1 MENGSL
7 AWNAPARSTSPHPI
21 PLPKGEGIQC
31 ARLSPAERNHDCM
44 PKPSTI
50 EILPPEIKAELQAWL
65 QDPRITQ
72 MEATD
77 RANRLLALAG
87 DPQRITKSAVN
98 RYAVRMEEVGAKLRQ
113 SREVAQMYIAQV
125 GAAPQGQSGLLINE
139 MLRSMAFEVS
149 LKMQEAD
156 ADDPESMA
164 ATISQLKNLAITM
177 QRLEQSATIN
187 VKREGE
193 IKKQALDEI
202 AAKVDRVAGGG
213 KAITADDFRQI
224 IKDSYGV

>member
-1 MENGSL
+1 
-7 AWNAPARSTSPHPI
+7 
-21 PLPKGEGIQC
+21 
-31 ARLSPAERNHDCM
+31 M

-50 EILPPEIKAELQAWL
+50 EILPPEIKAQLQAWL

-72 MEATD
+72 LEATE
-77 RANRLLALAG
+77 RANSLLELAG
-87 DPQRITKSAVN
+87 HPERVTKSAVN

-156 ADDPESMA
+156 AGDPESMA
-164 ATISQLKNLAITM
+164 ATINQLKNLALTM

-187 VKREGE
+187 VKRENE
-193 IKKQALDEI
+193 IKRQALEE
-202 AAKVDRVAGGG
+202 ATKTMEATAKSEGVTAETIQRIRRDVLMMAG
-213 KAITADDFRQI
+213 
-224 IKDSYGV
+224 